1 VLATAIGLLL
11 ILILS
16 PAVSV
21 YGKASHDGWP
31 VNKCISRWDEGI
43 PGCGVYR
50 SHNEDQNGVLRGTG
64 RSDEL
69 LGGHGD
75 DLIYGRDAGDVIWG
89 DFWPCCQPSGQLDRM
104 YGGDGD
110 DFIYVSH
117 GTNRIDGGSGD
128 DTIRAHF
135 GRGGS
140 IDCGPGND
148 SLHLSPRSKQRYDS
162 IRNCERIDFKPE

>member
-1 VLATAIGLLL
+1 MRRRTTKHRPSPPRLNNLFVGTCLPQNPGHRQRPARHGAVIAAAIGLLL
-11 ILILS
+11 VLILT

-89 DFWPCCQPSGQLDRM
+89 DFWP
-104 YGGDGD
+104 
-110 DFIYVSH
+110 
-117 GTNRIDGGSGD
+117 
-128 DTIRAHF
+128 
-135 GRGGS
+135 
-140 IDCGPGND
+140 
-148 SLHLSPRSKQRYDS
+148 
-162 IRNCERIDFKPE
+162 